1 MSDCCVYCASA
12 GPLTDDHV
20 PPRVVFTKPRP
31 SNLIT
36 VPACIA
42 CNRRFSRQDE
52 RFASFLS
59 LFVGIESERTNQLHQ
74 KNIRIVS
81 HNQKLRRTIR
91 SRIRPVWVQDGNL
104 ITGTAQG
111 VHWPAAEHDAMIT
124 RFIKALYYNCF
135 KRALPLHVPVEASL
149 SQPFTGALFEM
160 WRSLPGGNIGSAGEF
175 RYRYGYLEEDPES
188 SFWMLIFYDR
198 HFVSGHTGLRF
209 RIAIK

>member
-1 MSDCCVYCASA
+1 
-12 GPLTDDHV
+12 
-20 PPRVVFTKPRP
+20 
-31 SNLIT
+31 
-36 VPACIA
+36 
-42 CNRRFSRQDE
+42 
-52 RFASFLS
+52 LS